1 MGCKCSTQEKELR
14 GKKNTIDGVI
24 KEEKASN
31 KPQATVLLLGAGA
44 AGKST
49 VMKQMQMLHTRNGKP
64 TFTDTERGQF
74 QPVIQENIV
83 RNMRRICG
91 AMTRLAIPYGSPEG
105 LEQAKLLEDVTQ
117 QGLTSKAV
125 ELIQAVWTD
134 AGIQQCLARSSEYHL
149 EDSARY
155 FFDNLARIS
164 SSTYIPT
171 DQDIL
176 LCRVKTTGVREV
188 VLEEEN
194 MLIKVVDV
202 GGQRSE
208 RRKWIPYFEGSTAV
222 IFMAAISEYDQFL
235 EEQGSQNR
243 LLEAITLFGQVVN
256 SRWFLASHFILF
268 LNKVDLLATKYQER
282 GDESVRQYWPD
293 YQGTSYQ
300 DVLSFF
306 QAKFLEASQSKQ
318 KTIYTHLTSA
328 VDRTSISLVIDSVKI
343 NLMNQMLVN
352 IGML

>member
-83 RNMRRICG
+83 RNMRRVCA
-91 AMTRLAIPYGSPEG
+91 AMVKLDIPYGSPEG
-105 LEQAKLLEDVTQ
+105 LEQAKLLVDVTQ

-318 KTIYTHLTSA
+318 KTIYTHFTSA

>member
-31 KPQATVLLLGAGA
+31 KPQATVILLGAGA

-74 QPVIQENIV
+74 QKVIGDNIV
-83 RNMRRICG
+83 ANMRRVCA
-91 AMTRLAIPYGSPEG
+91 AMVKLDIPYGSPEG
-105 LEQAKLLEDVTQ
+105 LEQAKLLVDVTE
-117 QGLTSKAV
+117 GLTSKAV
-125 ELIQAVWTD
+125 ELIQALWTD

-164 SSTYIPT
+164 SSPYVPT

-176 LCRVKTTGVREV
+176 LCRVMTTGVREV
-188 VLEEEN
+188 VLEEDD
-194 MLIKVVDV
+194 MLIKVLDV

-208 RRKWIPYFEGSTAV
+208 RRKWLPS
-222 IFMAAISEYDQFL
+222 FMSPSMTNSL
-235 EEQGSQNR
+235 RNR
-243 LLEAITLFGQVVN
+243 D
-256 SRWFLASHFILF
+256 H
-268 LNKVDLLATKYQER
+268 
-282 GDESVRQYWPD
+282 
-293 YQGTSYQ
+293 
-300 DVLSFF
+300 
-306 QAKFLEASQSKQ
+306 
-318 KTIYTHLTSA
+318 
-328 VDRTSISLVIDSVKI
+328 
-343 NLMNQMLVN
+343 
-352 IGML
+352 